1 MVAPNDVVIIDLSF
15 FLESSEQS
23 FYGAPLILGPQGEDN
38 TVLYG
43 VARDL
48 LRLRKSVGIGRAIVV
63 IGREANIVSNEAN
76 VARAVRFL
84 ERLGVAVVH
93 EPKTT
98 AASLCRSL
106 SSAARW
112 VVTQNRVLFQLV
124 SDDFGIILPD
134 VTSDELEV
142 VTVESL
148 KARLGIRPSQVPSFL
163 ALTEGG
169 KKALFTNRQAIRL
182 LEVHDNLEKLL
193 QDLSGVSSQSTRRQ
207 LSANKQPLVGRLND
221 MRFQETVSAAAALAR
236 SDLAFIKEDEHS
248 AGILRE
254 YGFWSLVRLLPRS
267 APRRA
272 PASPRVARSL
282 AYKAIR
288 NDAGMQELEVRVSH
302 SEVCAIDTEATDKDP
317 RSASLVGLA
326 FSVKAEEAFYVPLV
340 EADLELPT
348 DTVKARLQKVL
359 AGRTRFVGHNVK
371 FDCVL
376 LRRHGITIKHIVFD
390 TMLAAYECFGDWEF
404 FNLAA
409 AARRLLG
416 KEIRRYRDI
425 VGEGA
430 TLLDIPFKELLEH
443 ACSDADITLRLYRRL
458 KQELESRRLLQQF
471 STQTMALLR
480 TLVDKEC
487 NGVRLNI
494 KAVHRRKEVLAKEVD
509 ALRKAVVTQAG
520 KKFDLDSPMETA
532 SVLRGISPFGEQIG
546 RRVTLAQLEQL
557 AGTDNLARL
566 IVKYRR
572 AQRRMRELDAICAA
586 VKDGRVFPS
595 FSQVR
600 WAHGSLSSTHP
611 RICDPGGPLDPAM
624 VIDRTIREQM
634 GDPNRALEILQRVTR
649 DNRFRR
655 DWREGGD
662 HPSFI
667 EKGPVEQDLDQKD
680 LVLSV
685 ASGASDSALSGRFL
699 IDRLT
704 VAGIRQALEAKYPRL
719 FKWLDS
725 YRRDT
730 LTRGF
735 ARHNGRRKYLEGLKS
750 SDLDKRQKAVR
761 SAVRWLIR
769 Y

>member
-1 MVAPNDVVIIDLSF
+1 MVAPSEVVIIDLSF
-15 FLESSEQS
+15 LLESSEQS
-23 FYGAPLILGPQGEDN
+23 FYGAPLILGPQGENN

-48 LRLRKSVGIGRAIVV
+48 LRLRKRVGIGRAIVV
-63 IGREANIVSNEAN
+63 IGREAAIVSNEAT
-76 VARAVRFL
+76 VAGALRFL
-84 ERLGVAVVH
+84 RRLGVAVVY
-93 EPKTT
+93 EPKAT

-124 SDDFGIILPD
+124 SNDFGIILPD
-134 VTSDELEV
+134 VTNDELEI
-142 VTVESL
+142 VTTDSL
-148 KARLGIRPSQVPSFL
+148 KASFGIRPSQVPSYL
-163 ALTEGG
+163 ALTDGG
-169 KKALFTNRQAIRL
+169 KKALFTRRQAIRL
-182 LEVHDNLEKLL
+182 LEVHDNLAKLL
-193 QDLSGVSSQSTRRQ
+193 QDLSGVSSHSTRRQ
-207 LSANKQPLVGRLND
+207 LSANKEALVGRLCD
-221 MRFQETVSAAAALAR
+221 MRVEETASPAAALAG
-236 SDLAFIKEDEHS
+236 SDLAFIKEGEQS

-254 YGFWSLVRLLPRS
+254 YGFWSLVRLLPRF
-267 APRRA
+267 AARGA
-272 PASPRVARSL
+272 PASPRITRDP
-282 AYKAIR
+282 AYKAIL
-288 NDAGMQELEVRVSH
+288 NDAGMKELEARVSQ

-317 RSASLVGLA
+317 RSASLVGVA
-326 FSVKAEEAFYVPLV
+326 FSVKAAEAFYVPLV

-348 DTVKARLQKVL
+348 EVVKARLQKVL

-376 LRRHGITIKHIVFD
+376 LRRHGITIKQVFVD

-404 FNLAA
+404 FNLSALA
-409 AARRLLG
+409 KKLLG
-416 KEIRRYRDI
+416 KDIKRYRDI
-425 VGEGA
+425 VGEGE
-430 TLLDIPFKELLEH
+430 TLLDVPFKELLEH

-458 KQELESRRLLQQF
+458 KQELESRKLLQQF
-471 STQTMALLR
+471 ATQTMALLR

-494 KAVHRRKEVLAKEVD
+494 KAVHRRKEVLAREVD
-509 ALRKAVVTQAG
+509 ALKKAVIAQSG
-520 KKFDLDSPMETA
+520 KQFDLDSPMETA
-532 SVLRGISPFGEQIG
+532 SVLRGISPLGEQIG

-557 AGTDNLARL
+557 ASTDNVARL

-572 AQRRMRELDAICAA
+572 AERRARELDAICAA

-600 WAHGSLSSTHP
+600 WAHGGLSSTHP

-634 GDPNRALEILQRVTR
+634 DDPNRALDILQRVTR
-649 DNRFRR
+649 DNVFRK
-655 DWREGGD
+655 DSREGGD

-667 EKGPVEQDLDQKD
+667 GKGHVEQDLDQKD

-685 ASGASDSALSGRFL
+685 AIGATDSALCRRFL
-699 IDRLT
+699 IDRPT
-704 VAGIRQALEAKYPRL
+704 VAGIRQALEAKYAKL
-719 FKWLDS
+719 FKWLDI

-730 LTRGF
+730 LAQGF
-735 ARHNGRRKYLEGLKS
+735 AQHNGRRKYLEGLKS
-750 SDLDKRQKAVR
+750 SDLDKRHKAVR
-761 SAVRWLIR
+761 SAVRWLVR

>member
-15 FLESSEQS
+15 LLESSEQS
-23 FYGAPLILGPQGEDN
+23 FYGAPLILGTQGEDN

-43 VARDL
+43 VAREL
-48 LRLRKSVGIGRAIVV
+48 LRLRKGVGIGRAIVV
-63 IGREANIVSNEAN
+63 IGREAHIVSNEAN
-76 VARAVRFL
+76 VASAVRL
-84 ERLGVAVVH
+84 LKRLGVAVVC

-98 AASLCRSL
+98 AGSLCRSL

-112 VVTQNRVLFQLV
+112 VVTQNRVMFQLV
-124 SDDFGIILPD
+124 NDDFGIILPS
-134 VTSDELEV
+134 VTSDELQV
-142 VTVESL
+142 VTTESL
-148 KARLGIRPSQVPSFL
+148 KATLGIRPSQVPSFL
-163 ALTEGG
+163 ALSEGG
-169 KKALFTNRQAIRL
+169 KRAFVTKRKAIRL
-182 LEVHDNLEKLL
+182 LEVHDNLETLL
-193 QDLSGVSSQSTRRQ
+193 QDLSGLPSQSTRRQ
-207 LSANKQPLVGRLND
+207 LSANKEVLLGRVCD
-221 MRFQETVSAAAALAR
+221 MRLEKTVSPAAALGG
-236 SDLAFIKEDEHS
+236 SDLAFIKEGEDS

-267 APRRA
+267 APRGA
-272 PASPRVARSL
+272 PAPPRVTRDL

-288 NDAGMQELEVRVSH
+288 NDAEMQELEAGLSH

-317 RSASLVGLA
+317 RSGSLVGVA

-348 DTVKARLQKVL
+348 DVVKARLQKVL

-376 LRRHGITIKHIVFD
+376 LRRHGITIKHVFFD

-404 FNLAA
+404 FNLGALA
-409 AARRLLG
+409 KRLLG
-416 KEIRRYRDI
+416 KEIKRYRDI
-425 VGEGA
+425 VGEGE
-430 TLLDIPFKELLEH
+430 TLLDVPFKELLEH
-443 ACSDADITLRLYRRL
+443 ACSDADITLRLYGRL
-458 KQELESRRLLQQF
+458 RQELESRKLLEQF
-471 STQTMALLR
+471 SAGTMGLLR
-480 TLVDKEC
+480 TLVDKER

-494 KAVHRRKEVLAKEVD
+494 KAVHRRQEALAKEVD
-509 ALRKAVVTQAG
+509 ALRKAAVAQAG
-520 KKFDLDSPMETA
+520 REFDLDSPMETA
-532 SVLRGISPFGEQIG
+532 SVLRRISAFGEQIG

-557 AGTDNLARL
+557 AGMDNVPRV

-572 AQRRMRELDAICAA
+572 ARKRARELDAICAA
-586 VKDGRVFPS
+586 VKDGRVFPI

-624 VIDRTIREQM
+624 VIDRNIREQM
-634 GDPNRALEILQRVTR
+634 GDPNRALDILQRVTR
-649 DNRFRR
+649 DRVFGK
-655 DWREGGD
+655 DWREGHD

-667 EKGPVEQDLDQKD
+667 GKGRAEKDLDQKD

-685 ASGASDSALSGRFL
+685 AIGASDSALSSRFL

-704 VAGIRQALEAKYPRL
+704 VAGIRQALEAKYAKL
-719 FKWLDS
+719 FKWLDI

-730 LTRGF
+730 LTQGF
-735 ARHNGRRKYLEGLKS
+735 AQHNGGRKYLEGLRS
-750 SDLDKRQKAVR
+750 SDLDKRHKAVR

>member
-15 FLESSEQS
+15 LLESSERS
-23 FYGAPLILGPQGEDN
+23 FYGAPLILGTQGEDN

-48 LRLRKSVGIGRAIVV
+48 LRLRKGVGIGRAIVV
-63 IGREANIVSNEAN
+63 IGREAHIVSNEAN
-76 VARAVRFL
+76 VASAVRL
-84 ERLGVAVVH
+84 LRRLGVAVVC

-98 AASLCRSL
+98 AGSLCRSL

-124 SDDFGIILPD
+124 NDDFGIILPG
-134 VTSDELEV
+134 VTSDELQV
-142 VTVESL
+142 VTTESL
-148 KARLGIRPSQVPSFL
+148 KATLGIRPSQVLSFL
-163 ALTEGG
+163 ALSEGG
-169 KKALFTNRQAIRL
+169 KRALFTKRQAIRL

-193 QDLSGVSSQSTRRQ
+193 QDLSGLSSHSTRRQ
-207 LSANKQPLVGRLND
+207 LSANKEVLLGRLYD
-221 MRFQETVSAAAALAR
+221 MRFEETVSPAAALAG
-236 SDLAFIKEDEHS
+236 SDLAFIEGEDS

-267 APRRA
+267 ARRGA
-272 PASPRVARSL
+272 PASPRVTRDL

-288 NDAGMQELEVRVSH
+288 NDAGMREFEARVSH

-317 RSASLVGLA
+317 RSGSLVGVA

-340 EADLELPT
+340 EDDLELPT
-348 DTVKARLQKVL
+348 DVVKARLQKVL

-376 LRRHGITIKHIVFD
+376 LRRNGITIKHVFFD

-404 FNLAA
+404 FNLGALA
-409 AARRLLG
+409 KRLLG
-416 KEIRRYRDI
+416 KEIKRYRDI
-425 VGEGA
+425 VGEGE
-430 TLLDIPFKELLEH
+430 TLLDVPFKELLEH
-443 ACSDADITLRLYRRL
+443 ACSDADITLRLYGRL
-458 KQELESRRLLQQF
+458 KQELESRKLLEQF
-471 STQTMALLR
+471 SAETMGLLR

-509 ALRKAVVTQAG
+509 ALRKAAVAQAG
-520 KKFDLDSPMETA
+520 TEFDLDSPMETA
-532 SVLRGISPFGEQIG
+532 SVLRSISPFGEQIG

-557 AGTDNLARL
+557 AGMDNVPRV

-572 AQRRMRELDAICAA
+572 ARKRARELDAICAA
-586 VKDGRVFPS
+586 VKDGRVFPI

-600 WAHGSLSSTHP
+600 WAHGSLSSTYP

-634 GDPNRALEILQRVTR
+634 GDPNRALDILQRVTR
-649 DNRFRR
+649 DSVFGK

-662 HPSFI
+662 HPSVI
-667 EKGPVEQDLDQKD
+667 GKGHAEQDLDQKD

-685 ASGASDSALSGRFL
+685 AIGASDSALSSRFL

-704 VAGIRQALEAKYPRL
+704 VAGIRQALEAKYAKL
-719 FKWLDS
+719 FKWLDI

-730 LTRGF
+730 LTQGF
-735 ARHNGRRKYLEGLKS
+735 AQHNGSRKYLEGLRS
-750 SDLDKRQKAVR
+750 SDLDKRHKAVR